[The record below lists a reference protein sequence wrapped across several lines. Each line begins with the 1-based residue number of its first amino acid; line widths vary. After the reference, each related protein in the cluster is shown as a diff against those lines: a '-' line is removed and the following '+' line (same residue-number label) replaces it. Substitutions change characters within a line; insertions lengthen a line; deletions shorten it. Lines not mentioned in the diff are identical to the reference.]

1 MYGYVRSMS
10 SLLIDVRVARDISN
24 VLSLSIIIV
33 KCFIIKYNNCFII
46 KYNNCKCIAWPQY
59 AVVARH
65 S

>member
-24 VLSLSIIIV
+24 VSIIIV
-33 KCFIIKYNNCFII
+33 KCFIYII
-46 KYNNCKCIAWPQY
+46 IVSVLHGHN